1 MQHIQHSVFSASWH
15 NGTLTNSTPMDLLN
29 VTDSSPCTSIV
40 YSVPHYKTGFL
51 IFGHFV
57 DYLQNHAIS
66 THNTSKWSLLFT
78 ESFDTNVNTSHD
90 NHMTQH
96 DSKQQCVS
104 LKLHG
109 FYSEG
114 PSSTLFTPKA
124 WQGEWAT
131 KVQWITVLLPC
142 FWTLTPRKSNFLSL
156 TPQPVKKCYFQPPPL
171 NGCESVFAVGGQRCY
186 PGGRIAGSI
195 FRP

>member
-1 MQHIQHSVFSASWH
+1 MFA
-15 NGTLTNSTPMDLLN
+15 
-29 VTDSSPCTSIV
+29 

-51 IFGHFV
+51 IFGHLV

-78 ESFDTNVNTSHD
+78 ESFDTNVNISRD

-104 LKLHG
+104 LKLYG
-109 FYSEG
+109 FCSEG

-156 TPQPVKKCYFQPPPL
+156 TPQPVEKYYFQPPPL

-186 PGGRIAGSI
+186 PGGRSAGSN
-195 FRP
+195 FRS